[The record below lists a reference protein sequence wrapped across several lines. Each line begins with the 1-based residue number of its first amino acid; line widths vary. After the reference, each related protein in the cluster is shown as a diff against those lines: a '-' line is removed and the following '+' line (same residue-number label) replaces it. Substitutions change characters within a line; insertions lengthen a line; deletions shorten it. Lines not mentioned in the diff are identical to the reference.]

1 MVATKISVKSIGGP
15 FNLGPARNWSE
26 EDVEF
31 LVSQGASKN
40 EVGYLQIPLDFI
52 EGEVLLGI
60 GQRQAQR
67 ETPPELFIGGRKLN
81 RSRHRSFLESAE

>member
-1 MVATKISVKSIGGP
+1 MTAKKISVKDIGGP

-40 EVGYLQIPLDFI
+40 EVGYLQIPLDLI
-52 EGEVLLGI
+52 KGEVLLGI
-60 GQRQAQR
+60 GQRQA
-67 ETPPELFIGGRKLN
+67 EGEAPPELFIGGRKLN
-81 RSRHRSFLESAE
+81 RSKRRSFLESAE